1 MYAAV
6 MPPCEGCAGQAD
18 FTAVSATHLG
28 ELRASV
34 RDLGWGMLGL
44 WAAVVLIA
52 WALLRKGILAPGDLL
67 PGLSGG

>member
-1 MYAAV
+1 M
-6 MPPCEGCAGQAD
+6 PCEGCAGQAD
-18 FTAVSATHLG
+18 YTAVPTSLLG

-44 WAAVVLIA
+44 WAAVVLIVL
-52 WALLRKGILAPGDLL
+52 ALLRKGVLAPGDLL